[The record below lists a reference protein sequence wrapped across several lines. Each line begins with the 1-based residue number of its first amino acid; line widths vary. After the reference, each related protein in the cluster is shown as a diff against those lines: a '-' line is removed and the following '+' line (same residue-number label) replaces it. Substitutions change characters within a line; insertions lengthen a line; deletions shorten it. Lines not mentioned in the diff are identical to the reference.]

1 MKKNFKLLYLAFLF
15 YLIGHILWT
24 FLIISDKAIF
34 NMLNQELIVS
44 IPFLF
49 FTVIGLIATYRLYK
63 DL

>member
-15 YLIGHILWT
+15 YLIGHIIWT
-24 FLIISDKAIF
+24 FLIISDKDIL
-34 NMLNQELIVS
+34 NHVNQEFIVS

-49 FTVIGLIATYRLYK
+49 FSVIGLIATNRLYK